1 MDCQKVGNL
10 IRQLRLERKL
20 TQLQLGEQLE
30 VSDKAVSKW
39 ERGLGCPD
47 LSLISR
53 LATLFHVDTE
63 SLLAGELKQSLDLGG
78 NMKKMVFYVCP
89 ECGNLVTSTVT
100 TAITCCGRRLQE
112 IEAVKASPQE
122 KLQVEPIENEFF
134 ISSNHDMTKEHY
146 ISFVALLTGDTLMVK
161 KLYPEWNMQARIPQ
175 FGHGKLLWYCTKH
188 GLFYQLI

>member
-10 IRQLRLERKL
+10 IRQLRLEQKL

-63 SLLAGELKQSLDLGG
+63 SLLAGELKQGLVLGG
-78 NMKKMVFYVCP
+78 NMKKIVFYVCP
-89 ECGNLVTSTVT
+89 ECGNLVTSTVPT
-100 TAITCCGRRLQE
+100 SITCCGRKLQE
-112 IEAVKASPQE
+112 MEAVKACPEE
-122 KLQVEPIENEFF
+122 KLQIEPIENDFF
-134 ISSNHDMTKEHY
+134 VSSNHEMTKEHY

>member
-1 MDCQKVGNL
+1 MDCQKMGKL

-39 ERGLGCPD
+39 EQGLGCPD

-63 SLLAGELKQSLDLGG
+63 SLLAGELKQGLVLGG

-89 ECGNLVTSTVT
+89 ECGNLVTA
-100 TAITCCGRRLQE
+100 TAATSVTCCGRKLQE
-112 IEAVKASPQE
+112 MEAIKASPE
-122 KLQVEPIENEFF
+122 ENLQVDLIENDFF
-134 ISSNHDMTKEHY
+134 ISSTHEMTKQHY
-146 ISFVALLTGDTLMVK
+146 ISFVALVTGDTLMVK
-161 KLYPEWNMQARIPQ
+161 KLYPEWNLQARIPQ
-175 FGHGKLLWYCTKH
+175 FGHGKLVWYCTNH

>member
-10 IRQLRLERKL
+10 IRQLRLEQKL

-63 SLLAGELKQSLDLGG
+63 SLLAGELKQGLVLGG
-78 NMKKMVFYVCP
+78 NMKKIVFYVCP
-89 ECGNLVTSTVT
+89 ECGNLVTSTVPT
-100 TAITCCGRRLQE
+100 SITCCGRKLQE
-112 IEAVKASPQE
+112 MEAVKASPEE
-122 KLQVEPIENEFF
+122 KLQIEPIENDFF
-134 ISSNHDMTKEHY
+134 VSSNHEMTKEHY

>member
-10 IRQLRLERKL
+10 IRQLRLEQKL

-63 SLLAGELKQSLDLGG
+63 SLLAGELKQGLVLGG
-78 NMKKMVFYVCP
+78 NMKKIVFYVCP

-100 TAITCCGRRLQE
+100 TSITCCGRKLQE
-112 IEAVKASPQE
+112 MEAVKASPEE
-122 KLQVEPIENEFF
+122 KLQIEPIENDFF
-134 ISSNHDMTKEHY
+134 VSSNHEMTKEHY

-161 KLYPEWNMQARIPQ
+161 KLYPEWNMQARLPQ

>member
-1 MDCQKVGNL
+1 MDCQKVGSL

-20 TQLQLGEQLE
+20 TQLQLGELLE

-53 LATLFHVDTE
+53 LASFFCVDME
-63 SLLAGELKQSLDLGG
+63 SLLAGELHQGSVLGG
-78 NMKKMVFYVCP
+78 NMKRTVFYVCP
-89 ECGNLVTSTVT
+89 ECGNLVTSTVPPS
-100 TAITCCGRRLQE
+100 ITCCGRRLQE
-112 IEAVKASPQE
+112 MVAAKASADE
-122 KLQVEPIENEFF
+122 KLQVELIENDFF
-134 ISSNHDMTKEHY
+134 ISSNHEMTKEHY

-175 FGHGKLLWYCTKH
+175 LGHGKLLWYCTQH
-188 GLFYQLI
+188 GFFYQYL